1 MEVYLMQHGIYPR
14 PRGLAKAISRY
25 ISGKLSREDLDK
37 IYARYTEKF
46 FKYMLNLGYNRFSDG
61 MLRWDDIFNPMIS
74 GIEGV
79 EINGLRRFYDNN
91 YFFRQPIIKN
101 KINYREAIA
110 SILLEKS
117 IEIAKKMGITS
128 DRVALSLPGPF
139 TMATNSLLDQNIYS
153 IEELMRDYVEKV
165 IFLEVE
171 KSLKIGVKNI
181 DLHEPSLV
189 VYEAPLNYIENI
201 YRELSERFPN
211 SRFWII
217 MYFGYKWEVLQTFAR
232 LASKN
237 GNIFCTVDVT
247 EVSPPPWDQIID
259 LVSMGD
265 LALAVVNARTT
276 KMENYKDLVY
286 RILEIARRRDS
297 GELYIT
303 HNTSLEFLP
312 EVVAMKKLRLLRRIA
327 KSVREKLY
335 SRLPHSKE

>member
-1 MEVYLMQHGIYPR
+1 MEIYLMQHGVYPR
-14 PRGLAKAISRY
+14 PRGLARAISRY
-25 ISGKLSREDLDK
+25 MSGKLSRESLDR

-46 FKYMLNLGYNRFSDG
+46 FKHMLNLGYDRFSDG

-110 SILLEKS
+110 STLLEKN

-153 IEELMRDYVEKV
+153 IEEFMRDYVEKV

-171 KSLKIGVKNI
+171 ESLKIGVKNI

-189 VYEAPLNYIENI
+189 VYEAPLNHIENI

-217 MYFGYKWEVLQTFAR
+217 TYFGYRWEVLHTLAR
-232 LASKN
+232 LASRN
-237 GNIFCTVDVT
+237 GNIFFTADIT
-247 EVSPPPWDQIID
+247 EVPSPSWDRIFD
-259 LVSMGD
+259 LASMGG
-265 LALAVVNARTT
+265 LALAVVNTRTT

-286 RILEIARRRDS
+286 RILEIARRKDG

-312 EVVAMKKLRLLRRIA
+312 EIIAVRKLRLLRRIA
-327 KSVREKLY
+327 KGVREKLY
-335 SRLPHSKE
+335 S